1 MRTAKEM
8 RDFAAQYSVTNK
20 FLISVKLEKCP
31 FEDIETAL
39 KPDEDVLFCFGA
51 LFEKA
56 VALTNYRLINAET
69 RNLSKGQNG
78 GISFYDYKNIHS
90 VASENMLLHIKTI
103 GDEDLQYGN
112 IYKEKISGVVATI
125 DDIVKKY
132 ENAGNTSTV
141 QVVQQVSVA
150 DELKKFKELL
160 DMGIIS
166 QEEFDVKKK
175 QLLGL

>member
-8 RDFAAQYSVTNK
+8 REFAMQYSVTNK

-31 FEDIETAL
+31 FEDIEAAL
-39 KPDEDVLFCFGA
+39 KSDEDVLFCFGA
-51 LFEKA
+51 IFEKA

-78 GISFYDYKNIHS
+78 GIRFFSYANINS
-90 VASENMLLHIKTI
+90 VSSENMLLHINTI

-112 IYKEKISGVVATI
+112 IYKDKISAAVSII

-132 ENAGNTSTV
+132 RNAGTASPV
-141 QVVQQVSVA
+141 QVVQQTSAA

-160 DMGIIS
+160 DMGVIT
-166 QEEFDVKKK
+166 QEEFDAKKK

>member
-20 FLISVKLEKCP
+20 FLISVKLERCP
-31 FEDIETAL
+31 FEDIEAVL

-69 RNLSKGQNG
+69 RLLSKGQNG
-78 GISFYDYKNIHS
+78 GVTFFSYENINS
-90 VASENMLLHIKTI
+90 VSSENMLLHIKTI

-112 IYKEKISGVVATI
+112 IYKEKITSAVTTI

-132 ENAGNTSTV
+132 KNAGNAATV
-141 QVVQQVSVA
+141 QVVQQASAA

-160 DMGIIS
+160 DMGVIS
-166 QEEFDVKKK
+166 QEEFDAKKK

>member
-1 MRTAKEM
+1 MKTAKEM
-8 RDFAAQYSVTNK
+8 RAFAAQYSVANK

-31 FEDIETAL
+31 FEDIEAAL

-51 LFEKA
+51 IFEKA

-69 RNLSKGQNG
+69 RNLSRGQNG
-78 GISFYDYKNIHS
+78 GIRFFSYANINS
-90 VASENMLLHIKTI
+90 VSSENMLLHINTI
-103 GDEDLQYGN
+103 GDEDLEYGN
-112 IYKEKISGVVATI
+112 IYKEKITSAVTTI

-132 ENAGNTSTV
+132 KNAGNAATV
-141 QVVQQVSVA
+141 QVVQQASTA

-166 QEEFDVKKK
+166 QEEFAAKKK

>member
-8 RDFAAQYSVTNK
+8 RDFATQYSVTNK
-20 FLISVKLEKCP
+20 FLISVKLERCP
-31 FEDIETAL
+31 FEDIEEVL

-69 RNLSKGQNG
+69 RLLSKGQNG
-78 GISFYDYKNIHS
+78 GVTFFAYENINS
-90 VASENMLLHIKTI
+90 VSSEHMILHINTI

-112 IYKEKISGVVATI
+112 IYKEKITSAVTTI

-132 ENAGNTSTV
+132 KNAGNAATV
-141 QVVQQVSVA
+141 QVVQQASA
-150 DELKKFKELL
+150 MDELKKLKELL
-160 DMGIIS
+160 DLGIVT
-166 QEEFDVKKK
+166 QEEFESKKK

>member
-31 FEDIETAL
+31 FEDIEAAL

-51 LFEKA
+51 IFEKA

-78 GISFYDYKNIHS
+78 GISFYSYENINS
-90 VASENMLLHIKTI
+90 VSSENMLLHINTI

-112 IYKEKISGVVATI
+112 IYKDKISAAVSMI

-132 ENAGNTSTV
+132 KTAGTISSV
-141 QVVQQVSVA
+141 QVVQQASA
-150 DELKKFKELL
+150 MDELKKLKELL
-160 DMGIIS
+160 DLGVVT
-166 QEEFDVKKK
+166 QEEFDAKKK

>member
-1 MRTAKEM
+1 MKTAKEM
-8 RDFAAQYSVTNK
+8 RAFAAQYSVTKK
-20 FLISVKLEKCP
+20 FLISVKLEISP
-31 FEDIETAL
+31 FEDIEAAL

-51 LFEKA
+51 IFEKA

-69 RNLSKGQNG
+69 RNLSRGQNG
-78 GISFYDYKNIHS
+78 GIRFFSYANINS
-90 VASENMLLHIKTI
+90 VSSENMLLHINTI

-112 IYKEKISGVVATI
+112 IYKDKISAAVSMI

-132 ENAGNTSTV
+132 KNAGTASPI
-141 QVVQQVSVA
+141 QVVQQASAA

-160 DMGIIS
+160 DSGVLT
-166 QEEFDVKKK
+166 QEEFDAKKK

>member
-8 RDFAAQYSVTNK
+8 RDFASQYSVTNK
-20 FLISVKLEKCP
+20 FLISVKLDKCP
-31 FEDIETAL
+31 FEDIVPVL
-39 KPDEDVLFCFGA
+39 KPDEEVLFCFGA

-56 VALTNYRLINAET
+56 VAFTNYRMINAET

-78 GISFYDYKNIHS
+78 GITFFSYENINS

-112 IYKEKISGVVATI
+112 IYKEKISSVVATI

-132 ENAGNTSTV
+132 KGGPAV
-141 QVVQQVSVA
+141 QVVQQVSSA

-166 QEEFDVKKK
+166 QEEFDAKKK

>member
-8 RDFAAQYSVTNK
+8 REFAMQYSVTNK

-31 FEDIETAL
+31 FEDIEAAL

-51 LFEKA
+51 IFEKA

-78 GISFYDYKNIHS
+78 GIRFFSYANINS
-90 VASENMLLHIKTI
+90 VSSENMLLHINTI

-112 IYKEKISGVVATI
+112 IYKDKISAAVSII

-132 ENAGNTSTV
+132 RNAGTASPV
-141 QVVQQVSVA
+141 QVVQKTSAA

-160 DMGIIS
+160 DMGVIT
-166 QEEFDVKKK
+166 QEEFDAKKK